1 MTMALSDLHKKML
14 ARNWA
19 TFILLIAFVALV
31 FVVSIVKIKGSI
43 S

>member
-1 MTMALSDLHKKML
+1 MSMALSEMHKKMR

-19 TFILLIAFVALV
+19 TFLLLIAFVAFV
-31 FVVSIVKIKGSI
+31 FVVSIVKIKASV